1 MKISIINI
9 HKYKYLNFIQLQEA
23 IMSKSAKAL
32 ILTFSAFFL
41 LSTVSASDV
50 FITEIAD
57 PQNSSTAGRFVE
69 LYNSGSTDIDLSTG
83 WALQRWTNGNADP
96 QSPDNLTGTIS
107 AGGFY
112 VICNDAA
119 DFLTTYGF
127 AADQDIGT
135 GGPADS
141 NGDDNIALLNASGTI
156 VDMFGVA
163 GEDGSGTGHE
173 FEDGR
178 AERIG
183 TVTSGVSTWD
193 ASEWNIDNDSGGGDG
208 NQYAP
213 EDFDPAAWIGASTGG
228 NNAPIVNAG
237 SDQEIMASS
246 SGTAS
251 VTLDGSGTYDLEG
264 DAMTYSW
271 VLDGT
276 EVSTAVTFTTD
287 LAVGVHTFTLT
298 ANDGALDAS
307 DDVVITVTEFLNA
320 YAVTFNI
327 DMSLE
332 TVDGEGVR
340 ISGLADT
347 LIAMSDDDANGIYT
361 VTVDLFEGDHTYNFR
376 NDWSYESGD
385 SLGACASGDYGN
397 DRSVTVVDA
406 DVVLDTVCWE
416 LCVACPVDIY
426 GCTDPSAANYDPNAT
441 IDDGSCLSYPAI
453 IPEGVIVI
461 NEIHYNPSSTQGNDD
476 TFEFLELY
484 NTSNAEVDLSFTLFT
499 EGINHVFE
507 YGTTISAGGY
517 LVLAKDS
524 SSYPG
529 SIEWESGNLGN
540 GGEDILL
547 ANGVDSTT
555 IDFMDYD
562 DGGDWP
568 SSPDGDGPS
577 LELIDPTLDNTLAEN
592 WQASYVDNG
601 TPGAEN
607 SSDPATPIISISPD
621 SLNFTISPPD
631 SEQTQTLTI
640 SNTGDAPLEVNLFV
654 GSPVVDIDGNVYQ
667 TVQIGDQVWMAENL
681 KVSHYRNGDAIS
693 TGHSDSEWQSLS
705 TGAYAVYEDNESNAD
720 TYGYLYNWY
729 AVDDSRNIAPE
740 GWHIPTDA
748 EWKELE
754 MYLGMSQS
762 EADDIGWRGTN
773 EGSKLAGRADLWND
787 GGLEN
792 NAEFGTSGFTALP
805 GGYRYDSYGY
815 YYHMGNGGSFWSST
829 EYGSSSAWLRS
840 LSYDYSDVRRYD
852 YDKQYGFSVRCVRD
866 LDNLTI
872 RQFDYLDESKNETHL
887 ENYARPIANTQS
899 RSSRTD
905 WLTLSTDTLTIQPGS
920 SADVT
925 VTVNAADLGFGT
937 YSENISITSNDTA
950 NSLIVVPVTMTVD
963 NSAPFV
969 FQPMED
975 VAVDEDADTLSLSI
989 NGVFDDAD
997 IINGD
1002 TLTLTAISLNTD
1014 LITIGSDTNEV
1025 PYMIFVSNAN
1035 GETDVVVTATD
1046 LAGLSVN
1053 DTVHVTV
1060 NAVNDAPSSFA
1071 LQSVTS
1077 LIMSSSELSTGTIS
1091 FSWGESSD
1099 VDGDTVMYHFTGT
1112 LSVGTYS
1119 EQYDTTVT
1127 DTNYS
1132 LISYQSLYDLMF
1144 SLNTMTAAVEWD
1156 VSADDGQ
1163 VIVASSNGPLT
1174 LTIDGSSL
1182 GIEDEAIP
1190 DVFALH
1196 QNYPNPF
1203 NPVTTLHYDLP
1214 ENSFVNIT
1222 IYDMLG
1228 RQIRTLVNQRQEA
1241 GFKTAQWNATNN
1253 SGKPMS
1259 AGVYLYQIQAGEF
1272 VQTKKMVLLK

>member
-1 MKISIINI
+1 
-9 HKYKYLNFIQLQEA
+9 
-23 IMSKSAKAL
+23 MSKAAKAL

-69 LYNSGSTDIDLSTG
+69 LYNSGSTDIDLSAG
-83 WALQRWTNGNADP
+83 WALQRWTNDNTDP

-127 AADQDIGT
+127 SADQDIGN

-141 NGDDNIALLNASGTI
+141 NGDDNIALLDASGTI

-208 NQYAP
+208 PQYAP

-385 SLGACASGDYGN
+385 SLGACASGNYGN

-461 NEIHYNPSSTQGNDD
+461 NEIHYNPSSDQGNDD
-476 TFEFLELY
+476 NYEFLELY
-484 NTSNAEVDLSFTLFT
+484 NTSDAEVDLSFTLFT

-524 SSYPG
+524 SSYSS
-529 SIEWESGNLGN
+529 SIEWESGSLGN

-555 IDFMDYD
+555 IDFVDYD

-577 LELIDPTLDNTLAEN
+577 LELMNPLLDNSLYEN
-592 WQASYVDNG
+592 WQASYISNG
-601 TPGAEN
+601 TPGVEN
-607 SSDPATPIISISPD
+607 SVDPATPIISVNPD
-621 SLNFTISPPD
+621 SLNFTITPPD
-631 SEQTQTLTI
+631 SEQTQTITI
-640 SNTGDAPLEVNLFV
+640 SNTGDATLEVQI
-654 GSPVVDIDGNVYQ
+654 SIPVTVTDIDGNVYQ
-667 TVQIGDQVWMAENL
+667 TVQIGDQLWMAENL
-681 KVSHYRNGDAIS
+681 KVTHYRNGDAIP
-693 TGHSDSEWQSLS
+693 TGLSDLEWENLNS
-705 TGAYAVYEDNESNAD
+705 GAYAVYENNEGNAD

-740 GWHIPTDA
+740 GWHVPTDE
-748 EWKELE
+748 EWMELE
-754 MYLGMSQS
+754 MALGMSES
-762 EADDIGWRGTN
+762 EANIITWRGTDQ
-773 EGSKLAGRADLWND
+773 GSQLAGSANLWDD
-787 GGLEN
+787 GYLEN
-792 NAEFGTSGFTALP
+792 NAEFGTSGFNALP
-805 GGYRYDSYGY
+805 GGFRNFGGGGYDYMGHKMAYWSSIEIG
-815 YYHMGNGGSFWSST
+815 GNGWNRRLNYNNSGVFRAYSSKDT
-829 EYGSSSAWLRS
+829 
-840 LSYDYSDVRRYD
+840 
-852 YDKQYGFSVRCVRD
+852 GFSVRCIRD
-866 LDNLTI
+866 
-872 RQFDYLDESKNETHL
+872 
-887 ENYARPIANTQS
+887 
-899 RSSRTD
+899 
-905 WLTLSTDTLTIQPGS
+905 
-920 SADVT
+920 
-925 VTVNAADLGFGT
+925 
-937 YSENISITSNDTA
+937 
-950 NSLIVVPVTMTVD
+950 
-963 NSAPFV
+963 
-969 FQPMED
+969 
-975 VAVDEDADTLSLSI
+975 
-989 NGVFDDAD
+989 
-997 IINGD
+997 
-1002 TLTLTAISLNTD
+1002 
-1014 LITIGSDTNEV
+1014 
-1025 PYMIFVSNAN
+1025 
-1035 GETDVVVTATD
+1035 
-1046 LAGLSVN
+1046 
-1053 DTVHVTV
+1053 
-1060 NAVNDAPSSFA
+1060 
-1071 LQSVTS
+1071 
-1077 LIMSSSELSTGTIS
+1077 
-1091 FSWGESSD
+1091 
-1099 VDGDTVMYHFTGT
+1099 
-1112 LSVGTYS
+1112 
-1119 EQYDTTVT
+1119 
-1127 DTNYS
+1127 
-1132 LISYQSLYDLMF
+1132 
-1144 SLNTMTAAVEWD
+1144 
-1156 VSADDGQ
+1156 
-1163 VIVASSNGPLT
+1163 
-1174 LTIDGSSL
+1174 
-1182 GIEDEAIP
+1182 
-1190 DVFALH
+1190 
-1196 QNYPNPF
+1196 
-1203 NPVTTLHYDLP
+1203 
-1214 ENSFVNIT
+1214 
-1222 IYDMLG
+1222 
-1228 RQIRTLVNQRQEA
+1228 
-1241 GFKTAQWNATNN
+1241 
-1253 SGKPMS
+1253 
-1259 AGVYLYQIQAGEF
+1259 
-1272 VQTKKMVLLK
+1272 

>member
-69 LYNSGSTDIDLSTG
+69 LFNIGTTDIDLSTG
-83 WALQRWTNGNADP
+83 WALQRWTNDNTDP
-96 QSPDNLTGTIS
+96 QTAVSLTGIIP

-119 DFLTTYGF
+119 YFLTTYGF

-135 GGPADS
+135 NGPADS
-141 NGDDNIALLNASGTI
+141 NGDDNIALLDASGTI

-453 IPEGVIVI
+453 IPEDVIVI
-461 NEIHYNPSSTQGNDD
+461 NEIHYNPSSDQGNDD
-476 TFEFLELY
+476 NYEFLELY
-484 NTSNAEVDLSFTLFT
+484 NTSDAEVDLSFTLFT

-524 SSYPG
+524 SSYSS
-529 SIEWESGNLGN
+529 SIEWESGSLGN
-540 GGEDILL
+540 DGEDILL

-555 IDFMDYD
+555 IDFVDYD

-577 LELIDPTLDNTLAEN
+577 LELMNPLLDNSLYEN
-592 WQASYVDNG
+592 WQASYISNG
-601 TPGAEN
+601 TPGVEN
-607 SSDPATPIISISPD
+607 SVDPATPIISVNPD
-621 SLNFTISPPD
+621 SLNFTITPPD
-631 SEQTQTLTI
+631 SDQTQTITI
-640 SNTGDAPLEVNLFV
+640 SNTGDATLEVQL
-654 GSPVVDIDGNVYQ
+654 SIPVTVTDIDGNVYQ
-667 TVQIGDQVWMAENL
+667 TVQIGDQLWMAENL
-681 KVSHYRNGDAIS
+681 KVTHYRNGDAIP
-693 TGHSDSEWQSLS
+693 TGYSASEWTILS
-705 TGAYAVYEDNESNAD
+705 TSAYAVYNDDESNAD

-740 GWHIPTDA
+740 GWHVPTDE
-748 EWKELE
+748 EWMELE
-754 MYLGMSQS
+754 MALGMSES
-762 EADDIGWRGTN
+762 EANSSGSYRGTDQ
-773 EGSKLAGRADLWND
+773 GSQLAGRADLWMD
-787 GGLEN
+787 GDLEN
-792 NAEFGTSGFTALP
+792 NAEFGTSGFTVLP
-805 GGYRYDSYGY
+805 GGYRHIDGNYNF
-815 YYHMGNGGSFWSST
+815 MGDDGCFWPSTETSST
-829 EYGSSSAWLRS
+829 TARYRIV
-840 LSYDYSDVRRYD
+840 SYVYSGVGRYN
-852 YDKQYGFSVRCVRD
+852 YYKQLGFSVRCVRD
-866 LDNLTI
+866 VDNLTI

-887 ENYARPIANTQS
+887 ENSIYSIPNFES
-899 RSSRTD
+899 RTNSTD
-905 WLTLSTDTLTIQPGS
+905 WLTISVDTLTIQPGT

-925 VTVNAADLGFGT
+925 VTVNTADLGYGD
-937 YSENISITSNDTA
+937 YSENINITSNDTG
-950 NSLIVVPVTMTVD
+950 NSHIVVPVTMTV

-969 FQPMED
+969 SQAMND
-975 VAVDEDADTLSLSI
+975 ISADEDSDTLSLLI
-989 NGVFDDAD
+989 DGVFDDLD
-997 IINGD
+997 ILYGD
-1002 TLTLTAISLNTD
+1002 TLTITATSLNTD

-1025 PYMIFVSNAN
+1025 PYIVFVSNAN
-1035 GETDVVVTATD
+1035 GETDVIVTATD
-1046 LAGLSVN
+1046 LGGLSAD

-1060 NAVNDAPSSFA
+1060 NAVNDRPSFT
-1071 LQSVTS
+1071 LIQMDSVLTIS
-1077 LIMSSSELSTGTIS
+1077 LADLSTGYLDIA
-1091 FSWGESSD
+1091 WEEAVD
-1099 VDGDTVMYHFTGT
+1099 VDGDSIIYHYTSILTIGTVT
-1112 LSVGTYS
+1112 
-1119 EQYDTTVT
+1119 EQIDTTVV
-1127 DTNYS
+1127 DTSFS
-1132 LISYQSLYDLMF
+1132 LMSYQSLYDKLYALE
-1144 SLNTMTAAVEWD
+1144 STTAELEWN
-1156 VSADDGQ
+1156 VYADDGLIS
-1163 VIVASSNGPLT
+1163 VPADNGPLT
-1174 LTIDGSSL
+1174 LSIDVSNLSV
-1182 GIEDEAIP
+1182 EDEVIP

-1203 NPVTTLHYDLP
+1203 NPVTTLRYDLP
-1214 ENSFVNIT
+1214 ENGLVNII
-1222 IYDMLG
+1222 IYDLLG
-1228 RQIRTLVNQRQEA
+1228 REVKSLINQTQDA
-1241 GFKTAQWNATNN
+1241 GFKSVIWNATNDF
-1253 SGKPMS
+1253 GKPVS